1 MAELQASVSISSQAP
16 TTWQVRVTA
25 YLLTA
30 AQVRNLHVWDP
41 NFHAMPDTILGA
53 TAEKTVACNTVTQ
66 NASGDGTKLYQGSC
80 RLTFRGESPCCHS
93 FYYGI

>member
-1 MAELQASVSISSQAP
+1 MAEVQASVTISSQAP

-30 AQVRNLHVWDP
+30 DQLRNLHVWDP
-41 NFHAMPDTILGA
+41 KFHAMPDTILGA
-53 TAEKTVACNTVTQ
+53 TAEKTVACNIVAQ
-66 NASGDGTKLYQGSC
+66 NACGDGMKLYQGSC

-93 FYYGI
+93 FYYSI